1 MPCEKSNNA
10 SLKFSRHSRTCLL
23 KIQLQ
28 AKSPVSEHLP
38 SRSGC
43 AVVPQQGGGQFVGS
57 HSGYPGLHYPEEEV
71 VYIVKI

>member
-1 MPCEKSNNA
+1 MHHLNFQDILEPVC
-10 SLKFSRHSRTCLL
+10 LKYNCKLRALL
-23 KIQLQ
+23 
-28 AKSPVSEHLP
+28 VNTLP